1 MLLSGQ
7 RPLLVDQ
14 SALESQMSKRKP
26 ATASKHTH
34 AKIAAKAQLAAQAV
48 VRSPKNSVGDAAS
61 TELFLKRGKDSQRDG
76 FFVEDPDLVE
86 DPELPVEKPETA
98 LQDHSKQMPDDDLR
112 KETNV
117 PLATA
122 SVPAYQAKLMEMAQA
137 NVQFSFEFAQ
147 RLAAARSPVEF
158 TGVIAEFTSKR
169 IAIFGKH
176 SIELAELSTPRW
188 TF

>member
-48 VRSPKNSVGDAAS
+48 VRGPKNSVGDAAS
-61 TELFLKRGKDSQRDG
+61 TEALLKRGKDSRRDG
-76 FFVEDPDLVE
+76 FFVEY
-86 DPELPVEKPETA
+86 PELPVEKLETA
-98 LQDHSKQMPDDDLR
+98 LQDHSKQTPGDDLR
-112 KETNV
+112 NETNV
-117 PLATA
+117 PLVNA

-147 RLAAARSPVEF
+147 RLAATRSPVEF

>member
-1 MLLSGQ
+1 
-7 RPLLVDQ
+7 
-14 SALESQMSKRKP
+14 MSKRKP

-34 AKIAAKAQLAAQAV
+34 AKIAAKAQLATQAV

-112 KETNV
+112 
-117 PLATA
+117 
-122 SVPAYQAKLMEMAQA
+122 
-137 NVQFSFEFAQ
+137 
-147 RLAAARSPVEF
+147 
-158 TGVIAEFTSKR
+158 
-169 IAIFGKH
+169 
-176 SIELAELSTPRW
+176 
-188 TF
+188 

>member
-1 MLLSGQ
+1 
-7 RPLLVDQ
+7 
-14 SALESQMSKRKP
+14 
-26 ATASKHTH
+26 
-34 AKIAAKAQLAAQAV
+34 
-48 VRSPKNSVGDAAS
+48 
-61 TELFLKRGKDSQRDG
+61 
-76 FFVEDPDLVE
+76 
-86 DPELPVEKPETA
+86 
-98 LQDHSKQMPDDDLR
+98 
-112 KETNV
+112 
-117 PLATA
+117 
-122 SVPAYQAKLMEMAQA
+122 MEMAQA